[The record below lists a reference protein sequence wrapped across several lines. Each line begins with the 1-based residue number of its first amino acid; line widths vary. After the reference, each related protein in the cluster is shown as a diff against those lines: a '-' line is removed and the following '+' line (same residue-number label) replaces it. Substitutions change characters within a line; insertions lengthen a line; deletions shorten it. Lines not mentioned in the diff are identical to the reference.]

1 MSTSTDAS
9 TVLAEAT
16 RLAPGAPLE
25 EDAADGTAPA
35 GEGTTLDGAPPVEAD
50 RAADAGAAPD
60 ASVAADRSTT
70 SRDDPAAAEPA
81 AAEPAAAEPAGDPA
95 TALDASAAVAELPV
109 SWLRIEKGHAEPEE
123 IAAIS
128 VVLCAQLAGLRAL
141 TDDGRPG
148 EPSPGRRHPPR
159 HSACW
164 SGCWTCG

>member
-35 GEGTTLDGAPPVEAD
+35 GEGTTLNGAPPVEAD

-60 ASVAADRSTT
+60 ASVAADRSTA
-70 SRDDPAAAEPA
+70 SRDD
-81 AAEPAAAEPAGDPA
+81 PAAAEPAGDPA

-128 VVLCAQLAGLRAL
+128 VVLCAQLAGLRAR